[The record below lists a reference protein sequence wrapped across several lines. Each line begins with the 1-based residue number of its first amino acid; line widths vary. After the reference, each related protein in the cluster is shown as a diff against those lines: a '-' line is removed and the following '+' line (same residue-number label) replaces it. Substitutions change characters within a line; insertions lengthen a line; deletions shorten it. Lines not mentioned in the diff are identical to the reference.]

1 MKVGRRTFNSSH
13 QIYHRRQRWAMAPSP
28 RWEPSLRRLLMTSN
42 FVSMEALKSAND
54 EFTSFFK
61 LNFFEFTPTETSA
74 GGNLLYI
81 ANNLLIKCRNNL
93 DYIQNE

>member
-1 MKVGRRTFNSSH
+1 
-13 QIYHRRQRWAMAPSP
+13 
-28 RWEPSLRRLLMTSN
+28 
-42 FVSMEALKSAND
+42 MEALKSAND

-74 GGNLLYI
+74 CGTLPYI

-93 DYIQNE
+93 DYIQTE